1 MDKVLSL
8 ARCCSFI
15 KDSEAKLLVAR
26 NVPLY
31 TVYTVYK
38 VILIDSLN
46 FECWF
51 VKYRFVEI

>member
-31 TVYTVYK
+31 TVYK
-38 VILIDSLN
+38 VILIESLN